1 MSWYCPDTENC
12 SNFKTAWETFT
23 TLTFWFGHGPFLSSL
38 VHPPGCN
45 EIQQV
50 LPALADFV
58 EFVLDFRRLAVLAG
72 PGQTLTH
79 NLQLLLVLLSDTDL
93 LLVVLVCKH
102 T

>member
-1 MSWYCPDTENC
+1 M
-12 SNFKTAWETFT
+12 
-23 TLTFWFGHGPFLSSL
+23 
-38 VHPPGCN
+38 
-45 EIQQV
+45 